1 VCGGLN
7 GVLSVPGRIV
17 EIIDEE
23 RRLAR
28 VEVEGK
34 IEQVHFGPVE
44 RVTPGEWVLVY
55 LGLAVSKLEER
66 EALETLQF
74 IRDLARASEEG
85 R

>member
-1 VCGGLN
+1 M
-7 GVLSVPGRIV
+7 LSVPARVV
-17 EIIDEE
+17 EIVDEE
-23 RRLAR
+23 KRLAT

-34 IEQVHFGPVE
+34 MQQVHFGPVE
-44 RVTPGEWVLVY
+44 HVSPGEWVLVY